1 MKKRGYIVDKKLW
14 DTEALIRCENKECR
28 QLSTE
33 AELEK
38 NKWKCPHCGNT
49 VNKP

>member
-1 MKKRGYIVDKKLW
+1 MVDTKEW
-14 DTEALIRCENKECR
+14 DTEALIRCENDDCR

-38 NKWKCPHCGNT
+38 NKWKCPYCGNA
-49 VNKP
+49 VKKP